1 MKKLVFTFI
10 AALCCTVAAFANGI
24 KINNIYYI
32 LDDETLTATVT
43 YGGTNEAVINGT
55 SEYKGSIT
63 IPSTVSYNKDYKVTS
78 IGDYAFRN
86 CDTRMGEP
94 LISVTIPEG
103 VTSIGKYAFYSCSSM
118 TSVIIPST
126 ITSIGDKAFYICKSL
141 TLMFQGDKP
150 ERLADDLFNYSWFG
164 STPLPKIVVCDEYKK
179 KYTDFFEA
187 KGHTI
192 VSLSDFKAQVRNEI
206 TEARE
211 NVGNLTEQDIA
222 TIGSCL
228 SAIESATTPGDVFT
242 NKEIA
247 LLTIKLSTPKQDA
260 IATLKDLVKN
270 KVGLDIRCYI
280 TAINNATSE
289 DQITEI
295 LNNAKEEISN
305 SKTFTVGDKTYYL
318 NYIEPDYTFY
328 GNITFNDK
336 DFYQSGNDFTVDGN
350 LEYNRTFKAI
360 DVWQAWF
367 VPFDVTVDKMN
378 QAGMEVAQ
386 IADVHIS
393 ANEQVNIA
401 VAEMTNT
408 DAIVKANTPYLVK
421 AKKSE
426 VNMTLTGPV
435 ILRKSTDAEL
445 EGNRLTMQSAYNTS
459 KIGGIYSEQQ
469 NSDWYA
475 LSSGGTFSKTNGTSL
490 QPQRLWLTIKPRT
503 DSLYT
508 DPSASS
514 ELLIDGNV
522 LDSFT
527 TPLTDCP
534 AVKVTKGDKTV
545 ILYAPDA
552 VEMIKIPANK

>member
-1 MKKLVFTFI
+1 MKQINSILRTLCLM
-10 AALCCTVAAFANGI
+10 ALLCM
-24 KINNIYYI
+24 
-32 LDDETLTATVT
+32 
-43 YGGTNEAVINGT
+43 T
-55 SEYKGSIT
+55 SVNASA
-63 IPSTVSYNKDYKVTS
+63 YKVYDDS
-78 IGDYAFRN
+78 F
-86 CDTRMGEP
+86 
-94 LISVTIPEG
+94 
-103 VTSIGKYAFYSCSSM
+103 AFYSPTTSM
-118 TSVIIPST
+118 GNERILVIDRDIETKSFATPRGEYAYIIKPGVTVTVTQFFDIGNDSKLYVFGTLLLKDGMENQSNGGTIYIATGGTLTFNGRFSGLGTKTNVSPETILTKAKLSGQKPEPGKPGWKDCWAKGISESNDFGPMYCYEDEELKNEIPDFEAWKK
-126 ITSIGDKAFYICKSL
+126 GDGKLCVLQLGDDEYIHDGKSL
-141 TLMFQGDKP
+141 DANVCFKDKVVY
-150 ERLADDLFNYSWFG
+150 DLNVNLDVTGKITYS
-164 STPLPKIVVCDEYKK
+164 
-179 KYTDFFEA
+179 
-187 KGHTI
+187 
-192 VSLSDFKAQVRNEI
+192 
-206 TEARE
+206 
-211 NVGNLTEQDIA
+211 
-222 TIGSCL
+222 
-228 SAIESATTPGDVFT
+228 
-242 NKEIA
+242 
-247 LLTIKLSTPKQDA
+247 
-260 IATLKDLVKN
+260 
-270 KVGLDIRCYI
+270 
-280 TAINNATSE
+280 
-289 DQITEI
+289 
-295 LNNAKEEISN
+295 
-305 SKTFTVGDKTYYL
+305 
-318 NYIEPDYTFY
+318 
-328 GNITFNDK
+328 
-336 DFYQSGNDFTVDGN
+336 
-350 LEYNRTFKAI
+350 RTFAATG
-360 DVWQAWF
+360 VWQAWF